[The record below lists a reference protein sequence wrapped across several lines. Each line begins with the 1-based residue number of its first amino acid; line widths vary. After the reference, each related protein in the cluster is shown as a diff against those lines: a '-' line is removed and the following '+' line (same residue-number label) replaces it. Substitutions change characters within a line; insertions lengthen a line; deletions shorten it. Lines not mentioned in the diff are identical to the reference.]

1 MLSIVTINRN
11 NAAGLQRTID
21 SLRSQTCQDFEWLCI
36 DGLSDDESMML
47 AKDFQRKNDIVL
59 SERDSGIYNAMN
71 KGLRIASKRMIL
83 FLNSG
88 DVFYDNTAIERL
100 SSNSLEHF
108 DFVMYGFK
116 IRDVIRAPRGLWW
129 RFWSMP
135 TSHQSILYSRNLLL
149 RFPFNESYRYAA
161 DYDQFLR
168 INQQKLSFFSSP
180 QTLIVNEPY
189 GTDNN
194 LCKVITEY
202 KESLIA
208 NGYPSWWANAL
219 YWAKSRYLPIALSK

>member
-11 NAAGLQRTID
+11 NATGLQRTIE
-21 SLRSQTCQDFEWLCI
+21 SLRAQSCQDFEWLCI
-36 DGLSDDESMML
+36 DGLSDDNSMMF
-47 AKDFQRKNDIVL
+47 AKDFQRSNDIVL
-59 SERDSGIYNAMN
+59 SEGDSGIYNAMN
-71 KGLRIASKRMIL
+71 KGLRIASKRMVL

-88 DVFYDNTAIERL
+88 DVFYDNAAIERL
-100 SSNSLEHF
+100 RKISLEQF

-116 IRDVIRAPRGLWW
+116 IRDMTRAPRALWW

-168 INQQKLSFFSSP
+168 INQQKLRFFSSP
-180 QTLIVNEPY
+180 QPLIVNEPY

-194 LCKVITEY
+194 LCKVIAEY

-208 NGYPSWWANAL
+208 NGYPAWWANAL
-219 YWAKSRYLPIALSK
+219 YWAKSRYLPIVLSK

>member
-1 MLSIVTINRN
+1 MLTIITINRN
-11 NAAGLQRTID
+11 NATGLRRTIE
-21 SLRSQTCQDFEWLCI
+21 SLRSQSCQDFEWLCI
-36 DGLSDDESMML
+36 DGLSDDDSMML
-47 AKDFQRKNDIVL
+47 AKDFQRSNDIVL
-59 SERDSGIYNAMN
+59 SEGDSGIYNAMN
-71 KGLRIASKRMIL
+71 KGLRIASKRMVL

-88 DVFYDNTAIERL
+88 DVFYDNAATERL
-100 SSNSLEHF
+100 CKISLEQF

-116 IRDVIRAPRGLWW
+116 IRDVIRTPRALWW

-194 LCKVITEY
+194 LCKVIAEY

-208 NGYPSWWANAL
+208 NGYSAWWANAL
-219 YWAKSRYLPIALSK
+219 YWAKSRYLPMVLSK